1 MTTRIL
7 VADDHAI
14 VREGLRRILAADPAF
29 VVTGEASDAN
39 EVMAAVRA
47 GGFEVLLL
55 DLSMPGRSG
64 IELVK
69 RVKEERPELSVLV
82 LSMHAEQQYA
92 VRAIR
97 AGASGYLTKDTA
109 ATQLTAAIH
118 KVASGGLFITPAVAE
133 ALALGLRSAD
143 SGLPQAAH
151 RSRVRNLPDAGQGRI
166 RYRYRGAAQPKRQ
179 DGEYAQN
186 PYSGKDEARF
196 DRGAGPLRARAQ
208 SSGLPHL
215 AASGFPSCSIPFK
228 AGVPGSRRP
237 LA

>member
-29 VVTGEASDAN
+29 AVTGEASDAN

-69 RVKEERPELSVLV
+69 RVKEERPELRVLV

-109 ATQLTAAIH
+109 STQLTAAIH

-133 ALALGLRSAD
+133 ALALGLQSA
-143 SGLPQAAH
+143 
-151 RSRVRNLPDAGQGRI
+151 AG
-166 RYRYRGAAQPKRQ
+166 
-179 DGEYAQN
+179 E
-186 PYSGKDEARF
+186 
-196 DRGAGPLRARAQ
+196 
-208 SSGLPHL
+208 LPHKRLTDREFEIFLML
-215 AASGFPSCSIPFK
+215 AKGESVTGIAERLSLSVKTASTHKTHILEKMNLGSI
-228 AGVPGSRRP
+228 AELVRYAIEHS
-237 LA
+237 LLDSQI

>member
-1 MTTRIL
+1 MTTRIV

-29 VVTGEASDAN
+29 AVTGEASDAN

-69 RVKEERPELSVLV
+69 RVKEERHALRVLV

-92 VRAIR
+92 IRAIR

-109 ATQLTAAIH
+109 STQLTAAIH

-133 ALALGLRSAD
+133 ALALGL
-143 SGLPQAAH
+143 QAA
-151 RSRVRNLPDAGQGRI
+151 
-166 RYRYRGAAQPKRQ
+166 
-179 DGEYAQN
+179 DGE
-186 PYSGKDEARF
+186 
-196 DRGAGPLRARAQ
+196 
-208 SSGLPHL
+208 LPHRRLSDREYEIFLML
-215 AASGFPSCSIPFK
+215 ANGESVTGIAERLSLSVKTASTHKTHILEKMKLGSIAELVRYAIEHSLLDAK
-228 AGVPGSRRP
+228 T
-237 LA
+237 